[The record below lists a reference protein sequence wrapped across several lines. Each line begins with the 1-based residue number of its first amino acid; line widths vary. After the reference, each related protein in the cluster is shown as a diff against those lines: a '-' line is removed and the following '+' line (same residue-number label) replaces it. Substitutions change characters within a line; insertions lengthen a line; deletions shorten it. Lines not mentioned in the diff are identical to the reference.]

1 MAAIPAT
8 DTAARFCTTI
18 AAIDVGTT
26 PAAKTPQYTVPS
38 TLFFVIDCN
47 PTVMT
52 TDRFAGTM
60 AMLWNVGGTENGS
73 YSAVKTR

>member
-1 MAAIPAT
+1 MAATPAT
-8 DTAARFCTTI
+8 DTAARFWTTI

-38 TLFFVIDCN
+38 TLFFAMDCS
-47 PTVMT
+47 PTCMT
-52 TDRFAGTM
+52 TDRLDGAM
-60 AMLWNVGGTENGS
+60 AILWKVGGTENGS